1 MFNFLFGLMFSGMA
15 LMFIILG
22 IVFEE
27 LFVIIFTLPFL
38 LIGLIF
44 MWDGVRIP
52 IKSAF
57 FLKFGKLGYAKVK
70 EIHKTN
76 RVING
81 RPLCYLICDFEGQDY
96 KSEKETWFS
105 PELLG
110 HEINIYY
117 INDKFYFLDTRTL

>member
-1 MFNFLFGLMFSGMA
+1 MFNFLFGLTFTGVA

-22 IVFEE
+22 IMFEE
-27 LFVIIFTLPFL
+27 LFMIIFTLPFFL
-38 LIGLIF
+38 TGIIF
-44 MWDGVRIP
+44 MWDAIRLP
-52 IKSAF
+52 IKRAF
-57 FLKFGKLGYAKVK
+57 FLRFGRLGYAKVK
-70 EIHKTN
+70 EIHKAQ
-76 RVING
+76 RIIKG
-81 RPLCYLICDFEGQDY
+81 AAFYYLICDFEGQDY